1 MSRIL
6 HGHRPTFLSPLV
18 QHAPLQELLDLIA
31 QIAEDRAPGIK
42 CVISVD
48 DAGHSLDNIQDDGWH
63 RPIQSSKGETIGSI
77 HLCSQDG
84 ASMEDPKQLLEE
96 LYQLAAVAYDRHQ
109 LQIEVIERSRL
120 AALAVRISG
129 ILSRSISLT
138 QMLQECTEALVQDLD
153 MVFARIWLLNEAETM
168 LLLAASAGLST
179 NLHGAYSRVPVATS
193 LKIGRMV
200 RERQPMLTNRILEE
214 AWIKEPEWAKREGL
228 VAYAGYPLIA
238 EDRVVGVIAMFSK
251 NTVPENTLQ
260 ALAAIAAGLAQ
271 AITKA
276 RADEQRLERVREL
289 EALHQTAS
297 LLQVNAAVPALLQQ
311 VVSLL
316 PSAWRYAAVAE
327 ARIMFMGQEYS
338 TPGFCLTP
346 WHQMADFR
354 LTDGRSGRLEIVYRE
369 ERPAEAEGPFLAEER
384 RLIDSLAEML
394 GNYLNRKQAE
404 RELLESR
411 DALRRMNATLEEQV
425 EERTRQL
432 IGKQEELRSLAIALS
447 RTEEQA
453 RQQLATDL
461 HDNLA
466 QMLALARMKL
476 QGDPAL
482 KTSRT
487 LQDVNELLGESL
499 GYTRTVMADLRPP
512 LLSDAHDLYRA
523 ISWVVDRVQRRGLS
537 VTVET
542 DSEPIVL
549 DEEVLT
555 VTYQAIHE
563 LLFNVLKHAKT
574 KEARLTL
581 KCQHQ
586 FLDAVVTDYGEG
598 FDVGHRSTTSK
609 EGGFGLLNIQER
621 VELLGGRLEIS
632 SQIGKGTCS
641 KVTMPLRGVTSR
653 SHVLDPSSS
662 PHAAENIAGILEG
675 QGEAVSAMM
684 QILLV
689 DDHPLVRAGL
699 RSILEEQPAYC
710 VVAEAS
716 DGQMAIEAARELRPN
731 IVVMDVNMPTMNGL
745 EATRRITSEFPEI
758 AVIGL
763 SMNDDEAVIG
773 AMREAGA
780 IGYVSKTEAAD
791 KLVDTIEAARS
802 AKVKGQGLRPP
813 A

>member
-1 MSRIL
+1 MSKIL
-6 HGHRPTFLSPLV
+6 HGDRPTFLSPLV
-18 QHAPLQELLDLIA
+18 QHAPLQEILDLIA
-31 QIAEDRAPGIK
+31 AIAEDRIPGMK
-42 CVISVD
+42 CVISVC
-48 DAGHSLDNIQDDGWH
+48 DAGQSLENIQDHGWH
-63 RPIQSSKGETIGSI
+63 RPIQSSKGDTIGSI
-77 HLCSQDG
+77 RLCSQDG
-84 ASMEDPKQLLEE
+84 VSMEEPKQLLEE

-129 ILSRSISLT
+129 IQSRSISLT

-153 MVFARIWLLNEAETM
+153 MAFARIWLLNEAETM

-179 NLHGAYSRVPVATS
+179 NLHGGYSRVPVATS

-214 AWIKEPEWAKREGL
+214 NWIKEPEWAKREGL

-271 AITKA
+271 AITKT
-276 RADEQRLERVREL
+276 RLDKQRLERVKEL

-297 LLQVNAAVPALLQQ
+297 LLQENKAVPALLYQ
-311 VVSLL
+311 VVALL
-316 PSAWRYAAVAE
+316 PAAWRYPAISE

-338 TPGFCLTP
+338 TPGFRPTR
-346 WHQMADFR
+346 WHQTADFR

-384 RLIDSLAEML
+384 RLINSLAEML
-394 GNYLNRKQAE
+394 GNYLDRKQAE
-404 RELLESR
+404 QELLENR
-411 DALRRMNATLEEQV
+411 DVLRRMNATLEQQV

-432 IGKQEELRSLAIALS
+432 IGKQEQLRSLAVALS

-476 QGDPAL
+476 QTDSVL
-482 KTSRT
+482 RTSRT
-487 LQDVNELLGESL
+487 FQDVNGLLGESL
-499 GYTRTVMADLRPP
+499 AYTRTVMADLRPP
-512 LLSDAHDLYRA
+512 LLSDAHDLHRA

-537 VTVET
+537 VTVDS

-555 VTYQAIHE
+555 VTYQSIHE

-574 KEARLTL
+574 KQARLSL

-586 FLDAVVTDYGEG
+586 FLEAVVTDCGAG
-598 FDVGHRSTTSK
+598 FDVRHRSPTSK

-632 SQIGKGTCS
+632 SQVGNGTCS
-641 KVTMPLRGVTSR
+641 KVTMPLRGVKSR
-653 SHVLDPSSS
+653 SHVLDQPAY
-662 PHAAENIAGILEG
+662 PHALEEIAGIPEG
-675 QGEAVSAMM
+675 QTEAVSIITR
-684 QILLV
+684 ILLV
-689 DDHPLVRAGL
+689 DDHTLVRQGL
-699 RSILEEQPAYC
+699 RSILEEQPAFC

-716 DGQMAIEAARELRPN
+716 DGQMAIEAARQLRPN
-731 IVVMDVNMPTMNGL
+731 VIVMDVNMPTMNGL
-745 EATRRITSEFPEI
+745 EATRRITAEFPEI
-758 AVIGL
+758 TVIGL
-763 SMNDDEAVIG
+763 SMNDDEKVIL

-780 IGYVSKTEAAD
+780 TGYVSKTEAAD
-791 KLVDTIEAARS
+791 KLVDVIEAARS
-802 AKVKGQGLRPP
+802 AKI
-813 A
+813 